1 MARTAGL
8 LLAAGAGRRF
18 GSPKALARLPDGTS
32 FLQRAIETLREGGC
46 APVLVVLGAQA
57 ELARALATG
66 ADVVVNEDWAD
77 GMGSSLGAGLAALP
91 VSADAAM
98 VLLVD
103 TPGIGAAAVA
113 RLSSYADPDVVA
125 VATYDGRRGHPVLLG
140 RAHWAA
146 VAQASVG
153 DTGARPFLLA
163 HADLVVEV
171 PCGDIA
177 SPEDIDTPEDLP
189 APDYR

>member
-18 GSPKALARLPDGTS
+18 GFPKALATLPDGTS
-32 FLQRAIETLREGGC
+32 FLQRAITALVDGGC
-46 APVLVVLGAQA
+46 APVLVVLGAEA
-57 ELARALATG
+57 DRARELAAG
-66 ADVVVNEDWAD
+66 ADVVVNDDWPS
-77 GMGSSLGAGLAALP
+77 GMGSSLGAGLAVLP
-91 VSADAAM
+91 ADAAAAL

-113 RLSSYADPDVVA
+113 RMVSYTATDAMA
-125 VATYDGRRGHPVLLG
+125 VATYGGRRGHPVLLG
-140 RAHWAA
+140 SEHWPA
-146 VAQASVG
+146 VTRCAVG
-153 DTGARPFLLA
+153 DAGARAFLRT

-177 SPEDIDTPEDLP
+177 SPEDIDTPGDL
-189 APDYR
+189 RG

>member
-18 GSPKALARLPDGTS
+18 GSPKALAALPDGTP
-32 FLQRAIETLREGGC
+32 FLRRAIDALREGGC

-57 ELARALATG
+57 DQARKLADG
-66 ADVVVNEDWAD
+66 AEVVVNAGWAS
-77 GMGSSLGAGLAALP
+77 GMGSSLAAGLAALP
-91 VSADAAM
+91 SAVDAAM

-113 RLSSYADPDVVA
+113 RLSVYTAPDVVA
-125 VATYDGRRGHPVLLG
+125 VGTYAGRRGHPVLLG
-140 RAHWAA
+140 REHWPEVIRTAA
-146 VAQASVG
+146 G
-153 DTGARPFLLA
+153 DIGARRFLRA
-163 HADLVVEV
+163 HAELVVEV

-177 SPEDIDTPEDLP
+177 SPEDIDTPEDL
-189 APDYR
+189 RG